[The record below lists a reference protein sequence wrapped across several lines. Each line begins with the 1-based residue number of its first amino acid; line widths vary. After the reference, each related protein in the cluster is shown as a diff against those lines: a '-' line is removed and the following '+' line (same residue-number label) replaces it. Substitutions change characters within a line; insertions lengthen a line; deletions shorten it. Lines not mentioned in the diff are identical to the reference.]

1 MPVAAPPWTRR
12 SRLGMPPEQFAAE
25 SGEDYELLVALPAT
39 FVADDALA
47 FRSVAGLPL
56 TRVGEVR
63 AGAGV
68 HADARRQT
76 GRARRLRSFRATRRR

>member
-1 MPVAAPPWTRR
+1 M
-12 SRLGMPPEQFAAE
+12 AE

-39 FVADDALA
+39 FVTEDALA

-56 TRVGEVR
+56 TRLGDVR

-68 HADARRQT
+68 HAMLGGKPVALAGFDHFAP
-76 GRARRLRSFRATRRR
+76 RRR